1 MAKVRNKFNV
11 DEELE
16 SPFNIKHLTRTFK
29 YIGRYKGKLT
39 LALFLSILSMLISLL
54 VPLLTRYIVDDF
66 IPMGQEGIKW
76 IVITVSGYA
85 GLLVLMLVFNK
96 QRNKLIN
103 RSGMN
108 MIADIRHDLFKHLQK
123 LPFDYYDSRPH
134 GKILVRVVNYVNA
147 VADFLS
153 GGIVSVILE
162 TISIVVILIFM
173 FSESVQL
180 SWIVLAGVPL
190 FLLFSILQRP
200 SSRRAWQKLS
210 NKNSNLNAYLHESMS
225 GMRVTQSFT
234 REQLNQ
240 KIFDDLNSEQ
250 FKSAYHGTVLNHM
263 IGPVSFTISMI
274 VVVALYY
281 FGVKWGAT
289 VGLLLSITGYSGRFW
304 GPIQRIGRQYNL
316 LIVSLAYLERI
327 FEVIDEPVVID
338 DEPGAPE
345 LPEISGN
352 VKFNDVHFSYDG
364 EVMVLKGI
372 DLDIKAGQSV
382 AFVGQT
388 GSGKTTIVN
397 LISRFYNVTNGTI
410 EIDGSD
416 ISKVT
421 IRSLRSQMGIM
432 LQDTFIFSGTIMDN
446 IRYGN
451 LEATDE
457 QIIAAAKAVHAHEF
471 IDQMPN
477 KYNTEVNERG
487 SSLSAGQRQL
497 ISFART
503 LLADPKILILDEAT
517 SSIDTKTELLVQ
529 EGIKALLKNRT
540 SFIIAHRLSTIK
552 SCDTIYVVHEGKI
565 AEQGNHNQLI
575 EQKGRYHDLCMAQ
588 AEEIAEDIG

>member
-29 YIGRYKGKLT
+29 YIGRYKGKL
-39 LALFLSILSMLISLL
+39 FWSIILSILSMLISLL
-54 VPLLTRYIVDDF
+54 VPLLTRFIVDEF
-66 IPMGQEGIKW
+66 IPMGPEGIKY
-76 IVITVSGYA
+76 IVITVSAYSA
-85 GLLVLMLVFNK
+85 MLVLMLVFNK

-103 RSGMN
+103 YCGMN
-108 MIADIRHDLFKHLQK
+108 IITDIRYDLFEHLQK

-147 VADFLS
+147 VSDFLS

-162 TISIVVILIFM
+162 VIAIVVILIFM
-173 FSESVQL
+173 FSEHVGL

-210 NKNSNLNAYLHESMS
+210 NKGSNMNAYLHESIN
-225 GMRVTQSFT
+225 GMKVTQSFA
-234 REQLNQ
+234 REELNQ
-240 KIFDDLNSEQ
+240 KIFDDLNDQQ
-250 FKSAYHGTVLNHM
+250 FEAAYHSTKLNHM
-263 IGPVSFTISMI
+263 MGPVTFVLSMI

-281 FGVKWGAT
+281 FGVKWGVT
-289 VGLLLSITGYSGRFW
+289 IGLLLSIGGYAGRFW

-316 LIVSLAYLERI
+316 LIFSISYLERI
-327 FEVIDEPVVID
+327 FEVIDEPIVID
-338 DEPGAPE
+338 DAPDAAM
-345 LPEISGN
+345 LPEIKGD
-352 VKFNDVHFSYDG
+352 VKFDDVHFSYDG

-397 LISRFYNVTNGTI
+397 LISRFYNITQGEI
-410 EIDGSD
+410 SIDGHD
-416 ISKVT
+416 ISRVT
-421 IRSLRSQMGIM
+421 VNSLRSQMGIM
-432 LQDTFIFSGTIMDN
+432 LQDTFIFSGTLMEN
-446 IRYGN
+446 IRYGR
-451 LEATDE
+451 LDATDDE
-457 QIIAAAKAVHAHEF
+457 IIAAAKAVHAHEF
-471 IDQMPN
+471 IEQMPN
-477 KYNTEVNERG
+477 KYDTEVNERG

-503 LLADPKILILDEAT
+503 LLADPRILILDEAT

-552 SCDTIYVVHEGKI
+552 SCDTIYLIHEGRI
-565 AEQGNHNQLI
+565 VEQGNHGQLMA
-575 EQKGRYHDLCMAQ
+575 QGGRYYDLCSAQ
-588 AEEIAEDIG
+588 AEEIAAELE